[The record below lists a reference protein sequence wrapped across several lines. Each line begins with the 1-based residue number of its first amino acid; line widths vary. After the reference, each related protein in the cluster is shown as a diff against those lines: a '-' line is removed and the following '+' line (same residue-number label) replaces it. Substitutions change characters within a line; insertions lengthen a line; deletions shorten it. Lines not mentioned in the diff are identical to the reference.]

1 MGKTDF
7 RSLSLWS
14 TPLTKQKRLR
24 NISMISIVSVSS
36 SFCKVCHYLFKT
48 KIYVRELYMLW
59 WVFKKTFDIS
69 VHFSAPKLMLICRIL
84 PCNSLHQPFC
94 MSQSLFITLWLNSH
108 LFRLFL
114 FVRCIVLIKL
124 GSTNLIDFQRFWVH
138 YSINEKVDWK
148 WPCFHKYRSVRT

>member
-14 TPLTKQKRLR
+14 APLTKTKRLQ
-24 NISMISIVSVSS
+24 NVSMISIVSMSS

-114 FVRCIVLIKL
+114 YSSCSGHPAIESVKNFWEGTHPIFRWIK
-124 GSTNLIDFQRFWVH
+124 NW
-138 YSINEKVDWK
+138 
-148 WPCFHKYRSVRT
+148 

>member
-1 MGKTDF
+1 MICIKKLNPLHYDDQRIPSCVNVGENWFQKLI
-7 RSLSLWS
+7 SLINPFNE
-14 TPLTKQKRLR
+14 TKRLQ
-24 NISMISIVSVSS
+24 NVCMISIVSMSS

-94 MSQSLFITLWLNSH
+94 MSQSLFITLWPSSYLY
-108 LFRLFL
+108 RLFSL
-114 FVRCIVLIKL
+114 SNHF
-124 GSTNLIDFQRFWVH
+124 GD
-138 YSINEKVDWK
+138 
-148 WPCFHKYRSVRT
+148 P

>member
-138 YSINEKVDWK
+138 
-148 WPCFHKYRSVRT
+148 

>member
-14 TPLTKQKRLR
+14 TLLTKTKRLQ
-24 NISMISIVSVSS
+24 NVSMISIVSMSS

-114 FVRCIVLIKL
+114 FVGCITLINL
-124 GSTNLIDFQRFWVH
+124 GYTNSIDFQRFWIH
-138 YSINEKVDWK
+138 
-148 WPCFHKYRSVRT
+148 

>member
-14 TPLTKQKRLR
+14 TLLTKTKRLQ
-24 NISMISIVSVSS
+24 NVSMISIVSMSS

-114 FVRCIVLIKL
+114 FVGCITLIKL
-124 GSTNLIDFQRFWVH
+124 SSTNWIDFHRFW
-138 YSINEKVDWK
+138 IQ
-148 WPCFHKYRSVRT
+148 

>member
-1 MGKTDF
+1 MLGKTDF

-14 TPLTKQKRLR
+14 TPLTKTKRLQ
-24 NISMISIVSVSS
+24 NVSMISIVSMSS

-114 FVRCIVLIKL
+114 FVRCITLIKL
-124 GSTNLIDFQRFWVH
+124 SSTNWIDFHRFW
-138 YSINEKVDWK
+138 IQ
-148 WPCFHKYRSVRT
+148 